1 MGVNESL
8 KADDE
13 AQSAESDLR
22 IELDTTYRSTLFIAP
37 VIWHK
42 SLKSG
47 V

>member
-8 KADDE
+8 KAGYE
-13 AQSAESDLR
+13 AKSAESDLR
-22 IELDTTYRSTLFIAP
+22 IEFDMTYRSTLFIAP